1 MQLVREECNYTC
13 RSKRFPLLSSRVCL
27 YPPLHCWGD
36 GSRIHSKSEGQ
47 RVLAQLK
54 AADSYWKDLDSFC
67 GCHRTRGPAWPWESL
82 SVFPCLQCFA
92 RKHGMTLHLSFHPLP
107 GPTGKSFLPCSHTA
121 GSSHW
126 VGHLIHRE
134 NIFSD
139 HHLPEEKL
147 LAPKQKNVVS
157 LKFPTRKHN
166 SCYELRTF
174 CLTCYMPHGKPET
187 KEIWAKEN
195 SEILLLP
202 FSMDFT
208 KLSR

>member
-1 MQLVREECNYTC
+1 MQLVWEECNYTC

-27 YPPLHCWGD
+27 YLPLHCWGD

-54 AADSYWKDLDSFC
+54 AADSYLKDLDSFC
-67 GCHRTRGPAWPWESL
+67 GCHRTWGPAWFFQLFLASSALPGNMGWPCIFPSI
-82 SVFPCLQCFA
+82 PCLVQ
-92 RKHGMTLHLSFHPLP
+92 L
-107 GPTGKSFLPCSHTA
+107 GKSFLPCSHTA

-166 SCYELRTF
+166 S
-174 CLTCYMPHGKPET
+174 
-187 KEIWAKEN
+187 
-195 SEILLLP
+195 LLLWTENFLPDLLHATWKARNKGNLGKRKQWNITSP
-202 FSMDFT
+202 FLCGFH
-208 KLSR
+208 

>member
-1 MQLVREECNYTC
+1 
-13 RSKRFPLLSSRVCL
+13 
-27 YPPLHCWGD
+27 
-36 GSRIHSKSEGQ
+36 
-47 RVLAQLK
+47 
-54 AADSYWKDLDSFC
+54 
-67 GCHRTRGPAWPWESL
+67 
-82 SVFPCLQCFA
+82 
-92 RKHGMTLHLSFHPLP
+92 MTLHLSFHPLP

-208 KLSR
+208 KLSRQPGQMNQQSKHVQLLHLKHRCLILCLQGCQPEISVCLRNWGLTPAVFQTAKAAH